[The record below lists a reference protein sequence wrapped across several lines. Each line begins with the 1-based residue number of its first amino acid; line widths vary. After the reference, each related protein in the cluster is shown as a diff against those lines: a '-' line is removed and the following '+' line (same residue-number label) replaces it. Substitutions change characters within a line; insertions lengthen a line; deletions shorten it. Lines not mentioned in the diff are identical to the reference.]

1 MFCEIY
7 LRIAKRLTFLRIG
20 HGYSSDSTLVTQNQ
34 FTSWGLV
41 IEKCYKKSIFQG
53 LKLPVSIR
61 GNVEFIS
68 PFVSSTFELIA
79 FLSSNF
85 KVTVAVAF
93 LQRKDN
99 LICFDGDAISYS
111 VNANLFDK
119 TGDLWVSAQAAGG
132 KPFVL
137 LVVFLDQHFPLT
149 EVERKATNFQ
159 RQSYSVKS
167 QKQSHLCLF

>member
-1 MFCEIY
+1 M
-7 LRIAKRLTFLRIG
+7 RTG
-20 HGYSSDSTLVTQNQ
+20 HGYSSDSTLMVQNQ

-41 IEKCYKKSIFQG
+41 IEKCYKKFIFQG
-53 LKLPVSIR
+53 LKLPVSVR

-68 PFVSSTFELIA
+68 SFGSSTFEWIV

-99 LICFDGDAISYS
+99 LICFDGNAISYS
-111 VNANLFDK
+111 VDANLFDK
-119 TGDLWVSAQAAGG
+119 TGDLRVSSQAAGG

-137 LVVFLDQHFPLT
+137 LVMFLDQHIPLS
-149 EVERKATNFQ
+149 EVERKATKFQ
-159 RQSYSVKS
+159 RQSYFAKS
-167 QKQSHLCLF
+167 QSHLCLF